1 MVPPMRG
8 GGGRRFCTASR
19 DVLGGSEKGVAT
31 AVGVGVR
38 RGSENRVVL
47 FARGKGA
54 LRSLF
59 LGGPGAEGGP
69 GEEDMVLGAGGGG
82 GKERG
87 LRGSAWVGG
96 SECGG
101 SRVDDARL
109 GLVLFLS
116 SMHPT
121 RRSPAPRGENQTNS
135 NLL

>member
-69 GEEDMVLGAGGGG
+69 GEEDMVLGAGGEGEGIAGECVGWWIGVWRESGG
-82 GKERG
+82 
-87 LRGSAWVGG
+87 
-96 SECGG
+96 
-101 SRVDDARL
+101 
-109 GLVLFLS
+109 
-116 SMHPT
+116 
-121 RRSPAPRGENQTNS
+121 
-135 NLL
+135 